1 MKNYRSLI
9 VWQKAHAVALE
20 VYRITK
26 QFPREE
32 TYHLSNQLRRAA
44 VSVASNIAEGTGR
57 FTQRD
62 FAHYLQ
68 VAMGSNQEIEYL
80 VLLSCDLDYIS
91 QEVHDKLNAE
101 VNKVR
106 AMLIKLISNMRG
118 ERETDR
124 KKENKDFLLN
134 A

>member
-26 QFPREE
+26 QFR
-32 TYHLSNQLRRAA
+32 
-44 VSVASNIAEGTGR
+44 
-57 FTQRD
+57 
-62 FAHYLQ
+62 
-68 VAMGSNQEIEYL
+68 SNQEIEYL

-106 AMLIKLISNMRG
+106 AMLIKLISNVRG

-124 KKENKDFLLN
+124 KKEN
-134 A
+134 